1 MSSSIWTR
9 CAERFELQRISG
21 AAWRAVES
29 QHVTSTRKLVDSDD
43 EQQVLEALIDTAKP
57 PWPPGRRF
65 VGLHYLL
72 ATPFRHPPLRYGSR
86 FGTRR
91 ERGIF
96 YCAKAQA
103 TVFAEKAYYAL
114 LFLEGTEAEIEPLT
128 RPLTVFQVRISTK
141 KGADLTAAPFDAYVE
156 RISSPVS
163 YRDSQSVGAS
173 MREAG
178 VAAFRFASARDP
190 EGGVNLGLFEPVFST
205 KKPLNAEQWICT
217 ATRGRV
223 ELEPGPAVMRS
234 RTSFRRG
241 AFEVDGRLPTPGVD
255 ARASGSY
262 RSPS

>member
-1 MSSSIWTR
+1 MSPNIWTQ
-9 CAERFELQRISG
+9 CAEQFEPQRLAG
-21 AAWRAVES
+21 PAWRAVES

-57 PWPPGRRF
+57 PWPSGRRF

-96 YCAKAQA
+96 YCAEAQA
-103 TVFAEKAYYAL
+103 TVFAEKAYYVL

-141 KGADLTAAPFDAYVE
+141 KGADLTQAPFDAYLE
-156 RISSPVS
+156 RISSPIS
-163 YRDSQSVGAS
+163 YSDSQPLGAA

-178 VAAFRFASARDP
+178 VAAFRFVSARDP
-190 EGGVNLGLFEPVFST
+190 AAGANLGLIEPVFST
-205 KKPLNAEQWICT
+205 KKPVNAEQWICT
-217 ATRGRV
+217 ATRARV
-223 ELEPGPAVMRS
+223 ELKPGPAVMRS
-234 RTSFRRG
+234 RTGFARE
-241 AFEVDGRLPTPGVD
+241 AFEVGGVLPTPGVD
-255 ARASGSY
+255 V
-262 RSPS
+262 